1 MMSTGE
7 VACFGQD
14 RVEAYL
20 KGLLATG
27 FKCPPAGCPVLLSI
41 GTYRN
46 KKDFLPQVLLLKKM
60 GYVLSGSK
68 GTADFYREN
77 GIEMAH
83 IDLPV
88 DSEGGAQLNLKESKF
103 GLVINIPANSKF
115 RRPATF
121 NSQGYLTRTMA
132 VQHSVPLIT
141 DIKCAKLFVEAIFK
155 YGLSPPVRS
164 NVDCRTAHQTMLLP
178 GLIDMHVHVRDP
190 GATHKEDWASCTA
203 AALAGGVTMVCAM
216 PNTFPA
222 VVDDGSMA
230 AARAAA
236 QNKSRCDFGILVG
249 ATMDNAARVKALDG
263 VLALSME
270 LDHAT
275 STSLQIDDLTVWM
288 EHFESCPPG
297 MPILV
302 RSENKTLAAVLM
314 MAMMYDRAIH
324 VCALSR
330 REEIMVVREAK
341 RRGAKVTCGVSPHHL
356 FLCED
361 DEPAIGKGLAEVRPR
376 LASKKDQQAL
386 WDNMD
391 IIDVFSSHHAP
402 HTLDEKTA
410 AEPAPGFPGLETM
423 LPLLLTAV
431 AEGRLTLDDL
441 ILRLHTNPL
450 KVLGL
455 EAPPLVLSGHAASL
469 TPY

>member
-1 MMSTGE
+1 
-7 VACFGQD
+7 
-14 RVEAYL
+14 
-20 KGLLATG
+20 
-27 FKCPPAGCPVLLSI
+27 
-41 GTYRN
+41 
-46 KKDFLPQVLLLKKM
+46 
-60 GYVLSGSK
+60 
-68 GTADFYREN
+68 
-77 GIEMAH
+77 MA
-83 IDLPV
+83 
-88 DSEGGAQLNLKESKF
+88 
-103 GLVINIPANSKF
+103 
-115 RRPATF
+115 
-121 NSQGYLTRTMA
+121 M
-132 VQHSVPLIT
+132 QHSIPLIT

-155 YGLSPPVRS
+155 YGISPGVRS
-164 NVDCRTAHQTMLLP
+164 SIDCRTAHQTIHIP

-190 GATHKEDWASCTA
+190 GETHKEDWASCSA
-203 AALAGGVTMVCAM
+203 AALAGGVTMICAM
-216 PNTFPA
+216 PNTNPA
-222 VVDDGSMA
+222 VVDEASMET
-230 AARAAA
+230 ARAAA

-249 ATMDNAARVKALDG
+249 ATMSNSAKVKTLNG

-275 STSLQIDDLTVWM
+275 SSSLQIDDLTVWM
-288 EHFESCPPG
+288 AHFDSTPAD

-302 RSENKTLAAVLM
+302 RSESKTLAAVLM

-356 FLCED
+356 FLCD
-361 DEPAIGKGLAEVRPR
+361 QDEESMGKGFTEVRPK
-376 LASKKDQQAL
+376 LATKKDQQAL

-402 HTLDEKTA
+402 HTVEEKTSA
-410 AEPAPGFPGLETM
+410 TPAPGFPGLETM

-441 ILRLHTNPL
+441 ILRMHTNPL

-455 EAPPLVLSGHAASL
+455 EAQPDTFVELDLERSAVLPASMPHSKCGWTPFAGRKVRGAVSRVVLRGELVFLDGEVLADPGSGREVFRTVAEVDDGDKAAALRPS
-469 TPY
+469 PKRPAG